1 MAHPGHEALIGA
13 MKIEVVLDQLIVILS
28 FEEFG
33 IYLEKVVDVVLDP
46 VGLCLSPTV

>member
-13 MKIEVVLDQLIVILS
+13 MKIEVVLDQLVAIPS

-33 IYLEKVVDVVLDP
+33 IYLHEVPYVFFDP
-46 VGLCLSPTV
+46 LMFHFF